1 MKKILMICFLLISL
15 QSKSQTFDG
24 IYIGGGATACIEK
37 FKAKGYRVVE
47 YSPEFRSYKLMGK
60 KDGMAMECYLFKNKS
75 GKVRSIDCYLPK
87 KYTFES
93 LLSQF
98 NTYKES
104 LTAKYGE
111 PLRDIYEF
119 EQPYF
124 LGDGFELQ
132 ALLYHKLKLVTLF
145 NGGENSTVTLVAYST
160 AQVCIGVSND
170 ANEKEHEQEKNQS
183 IQNTF

>member
-1 MKKILMICFLLISL
+1 
-15 QSKSQTFDG
+15 
-24 IYIGGGATACIEK
+24 
-37 FKAKGYRVVE
+37 
-47 YSPEFRSYKLMGK
+47 
-60 KDGMAMECYLFKNKS
+60 
-75 GKVRSIDCYLPK
+75 
-87 KYTFES
+87 

>member
-1 MKKILMICFLLISL
+1 MKKLLMICMLFISL
-15 QSKSQTFDG
+15 QAKSQTFDG
-24 IYIGGGATACIEK
+24 IYIGGSATTCIEK
-37 FKAKGYRVVE
+37 FKLKGYKVVE
-47 YSPEFRSYKLMGK
+47 YNSGYGSYKLMGK
-60 KDGMAMECYLFKNKS
+60 KDGVVMECYLFKNKS

-87 KYTFES
+87 KYSFNA

-111 PLRDIYEF
+111 PIRDVYEF

-132 ALLYHKLKLVTLF
+132 ALLYHKLKLVTFF
-145 NGGENSTVTLVAYST
+145 NGGENSTVTLVAYET

-170 ANEKEHEQEKNQS
+170 ANEKEHEEEKTKS